1 MMENHFTELGEATFQ
16 LPFSHFTESES
27 LLFEKLF
34 DRVATTFNSEL
45 TLGAFPNTPTI
56 PGITLSIRAG

>member
-27 LLFEKLF
+27 LLFEKIF
-34 DRVATTFNSEL
+34 GRAPVGFNRES
-45 TLGAFPNTPTI
+45 TI
-56 PGITLSIRAG
+56 LKNSS

>member
-34 DRVATTFNSEL
+34 GRAPVGLNRESAL
-45 TLGAFPNTPTI
+45 RTLPNT
-56 PGITLSIRAG
+56 LLYYL